1 MPTPD
6 DAVEQERARLRALI
20 DAMPDLVWMKDPEG
34 RYISCNVRF
43 EQLFGHTE
51 AEIRGH
57 TDFDFVSDE
66 LARFFRHHDQLAMQ
80 RDGPSVNEER
90 LTFADGHQEL
100 THTIKTPV
108 RDRQG
113 RLLGV
118 LGIGRDITAL
128 REVEDEYRWLFER
141 NPAPMLLYE
150 RQSLR
155 LRRVN
160 EAFCALYGLT
170 PEQAQAL
177 LLTDLHL
184 PEDRDAVRMRVE
196 RMHGLVNVGE
206 WRHVRSDGRVLNVVA
221 QSHDIHHEGTDCRI
235 VVVTDVSPLARSR
248 QRDRLRLAL
257 MDRLARG
264 DALESLLEQLVTDHE
279 AMFPSSLCSVL
290 LVDAGTGTLRH
301 GAAPSLDPAYVS
313 AVDGIHYGPGVGS
326 CGTAAHTGRR
336 AVAEDMLTHPD
347 WASYR
352 HLAIAAG
359 LRSCWS
365 EPVISPDGR
374 VLATFAVYHREP
386 GTLATEEVDQ
396 LRFAVQL
403 AATLIG
409 HAETARAL
417 RDSERRQRDIL
428 QALPVMVWVKD
439 TQGVYTM
446 CNASFAHMAGR
457 PVEQIVGRRDE
468 DITSDES
475 AARYAAQDQQVL
487 QTCQVV
493 SGERWMNNQTTG
505 ERVLLEVIKTPL
517 FDHEGRP
524 VAVMG
529 VARDITLIKQGAS
542 AVAEQD
548 RLIDTMFGQTT
559 DAIALIDP
567 QTLRFVT
574 FNDAAC
580 RGLGYTREQFAQ
592 LTPRDLRRD
601 HDLQR
606 VHEAN
611 EHAMAGQLLQLD
623 VQHVR
628 ADGSLQDAALT
639 LRRVSVRGRDLVS
652 AVWRDVTDE
661 RRRELR
667 IQRLNRSYAVLSA
680 ANEAVVRLRDRDA
693 LFAEVCRIAV
703 QVGGFRL
710 AWVGSHDAVAAVVRP
725 TAWAGQAD
733 AYLQPA
739 GAAGGAGP
747 ARAGA
752 RCAGQRAGRR
762 WCPTSPPSLRWR
774 TGTRRCWPWACVRW
788 RCFPSSCRA
797 DAGIAWWCIPAPTT
811 TSTTTRWRC

>member
-1 MPTPD
+1 
-6 DAVEQERARLRALI
+6 V
-20 DAMPDLVWMKDPEG
+20 
-34 RYISCNVRF
+34 
-43 EQLFGHTE
+43 
-51 AEIRGH
+51 
-57 TDFDFVSDE
+57 
-66 LARFFRHHDQLAMQ
+66 
-80 RDGPSVNEER
+80 
-90 LTFADGHQEL
+90 
-100 THTIKTPV
+100 
-108 RDRQG
+108 
-113 RLLGV
+113 
-118 LGIGRDITAL
+118 
-128 REVEDEYRWLFER
+128 
-141 NPAPMLLYE
+141 
-150 RQSLR
+150 
-155 LRRVN
+155 
-160 EAFCALYGLT
+160 
-170 PEQAQAL
+170 
-177 LLTDLHL
+177 HL
-184 PEDRDAVRMRVE
+184 
-196 RMHGLVNVGE
+196 
-206 WRHVRSDGRVLNVVA
+206 
-221 QSHDIHHEGTDCRI
+221 
-235 VVVTDVSPLARSR
+235 
-248 QRDRLRLAL
+248 
-257 MDRLARG
+257 
-264 DALESLLEQLVTDHE
+264 
-279 AMFPSSLCSVL
+279 
-290 LVDAGTGTLRH
+290 
-301 GAAPSLDPAYVS
+301 
-313 AVDGIHYGPGVGS
+313 
-326 CGTAAHTGRR
+326 
-336 AVAEDMLTHPD
+336 
-347 WASYR
+347 
-352 HLAIAAG
+352 AG

-417 RDSERRQRDIL
+417 RNSERRQRDIL

-487 QTCQVV
+487 QTCQVL
-493 SGERWMNNQTTG
+493 SGERWMDNHTTG
-505 ERVLLEVIKTPL
+505 ERMLLEVIKTPL

-639 LRRVSVRGRDLVS
+639 LRRVSVRGRDLLS

-752 RCAGQRAGRR
+752 RCAGHAAGRR

-774 TGTRRCWPWACVRW
+774 TGTRRCWPWASVRW
-788 RCFPSSCRA
+788 RCFPSSCRVG
-797 DAGIAWWCIPAPTT
+797 AGIAWWCIPAPTT